1 MPLTPKGINIFTF
14 FNLPSAW
21 WSGVRVVK
29 ITPVTC
35 EVKVHLLW
43 INKNPFN
50 SMFWAIQGM
59 AAELSTG
66 VLIMQEAKDLDI
78 KISMLVINNKANFT
92 KKAKGKLV
100 FSCRPN
106 DLIKNT
112 FQNLLETKN
121 PQTLWLQS
129 RGIDEKGDTVSTFD
143 FEWTLLLKQ

>member
-35 EVKVHLLW
+35 DVKVHLLW

>member
-1 MPLTPKGINIFTF
+1 MPLTPKGINLFTF

-50 SMFWAIQGM
+50 SMFWAVQGM

-66 VLIMQEAKDLDI
+66 ALIMQEAKDLDI

-100 FSCRPN
+100 FSCWPN
-106 DLIKNT
+106 DSIKNT

-129 RGIDEKGDTVSTFD
+129 RGTDEKGDTVSTFD

>member
-35 EVKVHLLW
+35 DVKVHLLW

-50 SMFWAIQGM
+50 SMFWAVQGM

-100 FSCRPN
+100 FSCRPS
-106 DLIKNT
+106 DSIKNT

-121 PQTLWLQS
+121 PQKLWLQS
-129 RGIDEKGDTVSTFD
+129 RGTDEQGDTVSTFD

>member
-50 SMFWAIQGM
+50 SMFWAVQGM

-66 VLIMQEAKDLDI
+66 ALIMQEAKDLDI

-100 FSCRPN
+100 FSCRPS
-106 DLIKNT
+106 DSIKNT

-121 PQTLWLQS
+121 PQKLWLKS
-129 RGIDEKGDTVSTFD
+129 RGTDEQGDTVSTFD

>member
-1 MPLTPKGINIFTF
+1 MPLTPKGINIFIF

-35 EVKVHLLW
+35 DVKVHLSW

-66 VLIMQEAKDLDI
+66 VLIIQEAKDLEI

-100 FSCRPN
+100 FSCRPS
-106 DLIKNT
+106 DSIKNT
-112 FQNLLETKN
+112 FQKLLETKN
-121 PQTLWLQS
+121 PQKLWLQS
-129 RGIDEKGDTVSTFD
+129 RGTDEQGDTVSTFD

>member
-1 MPLTPKGINIFTF
+1 
-14 FNLPSAW
+14 
-21 WSGVRVVK
+21 
-29 ITPVTC
+29 
-35 EVKVHLLW
+35 
-43 INKNPFN
+43 
-50 SMFWAIQGM
+50 
-59 AAELSTG
+59 
-66 VLIMQEAKDLDI
+66 MQEAKDLDI

>member
-21 WSGVRVVK
+21 WSGVRVEK
-29 ITPVTC
+29 ITPITC
-35 EVKVHLLW
+35 DVKVNLLW

>member
-50 SMFWAIQGM
+50 SMFWAVQGM

-100 FSCRPN
+100 FSCRPS
-106 DLIKNT
+106 DSIKNT

-121 PQTLWLQS
+121 PQKLWLQS
-129 RGIDEKGDTVSTFD
+129 RGTDEQGDTVSTFD

>member
-21 WSGVRVVK
+21 WSGVRVMK

-50 SMFWAIQGM
+50 SMFWAVQGM

-100 FSCRPN
+100 FSCRPS
-106 DLIKNT
+106 DSIKNT

-121 PQTLWLQS
+121 PQKLWLKS
-129 RGIDEKGDTVSTFD
+129 RGTDEQGDTVSTFD